1 MVALGW
7 VAVLCH
13 VSTLVSLL
21 DCLQSGSGKRER
33 EEGEEEEKCRKGG
46 KKNEWEREGKREK

>member
-46 KKNEWEREGKREK
+46 KKK